1 MREKAKC
8 VKKASAPKCQMREKK
23 GICVDS
29 EERFIN
35 ALQQHKITR
44 FIGDDGAV
52 VAEKTGTK
60 VYAMDLFCEGVHF
73 LVPQFSYFQIAKKA
87 FLVNISDI
95 LAMGAKPKF
104 ALLGISLSDAMDAV
118 DICELQRG
126 FSAVCREFGVKII
139 GGDTIKDKKLNIAI
153 TMIGNAPKR
162 PILRSN
168 FRVGDIVFHTQSR
181 KNPQKSLG
189 CALKDMRYLYRG
201 GKIARSSKFY
211 APQLHAK
218 FIYEILGFVCGG
230 MDISDGLFNELNRL
244 SALNSVGFRF
254 FRRVNRASALS
265 GEEYEFLFSIKA
277 RDEVRLRRIAQKCRV
292 ELVKLAKITRGK
304 ERFHSIKWHR

>member
-1 MREKAKC
+1 M
-8 VKKASAPKCQMREKK
+8 
-23 GICVDS
+23 DS

-35 ALQQHKITR
+35 ALQKHKITR

-95 LAMGAKPKF
+95 LAMGAKPKY
-104 ALLGISLSDAMDAV
+104 ALLGISLSDMMSV
-118 DICELQRG
+118 RDICELQRG

-168 FRVGDIVFHTQSR
+168 FKVGDIVFHTQSR
-181 KNPQKSLG
+181 TNPLG
-189 CALKDMRYLYRG
+189 RAIKDMRYLYRG

-211 APQLHAK
+211 APKLHAK
-218 FIYEILGFVCGG
+218 FIYEILGFVRGG

-304 ERFHSIKWHR
+304 KRFHSIKWHR

>member
-1 MREKAKC
+1 MDREA
-8 VKKASAPKCQMREKK
+8 
-23 GICVDS
+23 
-29 EERFIN
+29 RFIS
-35 ALQQHKITR
+35 ALQKHKITR

-52 VAEKTGTK
+52 VVEKSSAVAEKAHNFTKSCAVAEKSSAK

-95 LAMGAKPKF
+95 LAMGAKPKY
-104 ALLGISLSDAMDAV
+104 ALLGISLSEAMSAK

-153 TMIGNAPKR
+153 TMIGTAPKR

-168 FRVGDIVFHTQSR
+168 FKVGDIVFHTQSH
-181 KNPQKSLG
+181 KNPLG
-189 CALKDMRYLYRG
+189 RALKDMRYLYRG
-201 GKIARSSKFY
+201 GKIAHSSKFFT
-211 APQLHAK
+211 PTLHAK
-218 FIYEILGFVCGG
+218 FIYNILPFVKGG
-230 MDISDGLFNELNRL
+230 MDISDGLFNELNRI
-244 SALNSVGFRF
+244 SALNRVGFRF
-254 FRRVNRASALS
+254 YARVKRANAIS
-265 GEEYEFLFSIKA
+265 GEEYEFLFSIAK
-277 RDEVRLRRIAQKCRV
+277 RDEVRLKRIAKKCRV

-304 ERFHSIKWHR
+304 ERFHCNAWHK